1 MRLLRQQTYFRTSI
15 VRVRDMGFSGWGFGC
30 VVANE
35 TKSKRLL
42 MENRF
47 GFDWLTIGFL
57 KPVDSRDK
65 PNQNKFT
72 HQDTGI
78 ARTNLPPRARWLAK
92 ADAA

>member
-1 MRLLRQQTYFRTSI
+1 MYCGRYDETQT
-15 VRVRDMGFSGWGFGC
+15 V
-30 VVANE
+30 
-35 TKSKRLL
+35 L

-47 GFDWLTIGFL
+47 GSDWLTIGFL

-65 PNQNKFT
+65 PYQNKFT

-78 ARTNLPPRARWLAK
+78 ARTNLPSPARWLAK